1 MTRVFWPIAA
11 CLMLAGCGDSS
22 LNPMRW
28 FGAERA
34 PRRPQTLVPAEGYD
48 SRDDSRL
55 PVAQVLS
62 ARWEQTLEGR
72 LLVVTAIPPTKGWW
86 NVELVT
92 ETPRPAGRVL
102 PDPDGVL
109 RLRLVGAPPPKD
121 SPAARMPA
129 QPGPDTLTVAL
140 PIGAPVLSQMD
151 SVVVTGA
158 ANAITLGV

>member
-1 MTRVFWPIAA
+1 MNRAIWPMAA

-28 FGAERA
+28 FGGERA
-34 PRRPQTLVPAEGYD
+34 PRAPQTLVPEDGYD
-48 SRDDSRL
+48 TRDDARL

-72 LLVVTAIPPTKGWW
+72 LLVVTAMPPTKGWW

-92 ETPRPAGRVL
+92 ATPRPGDRVL

-109 RLRLVGAPPPKD
+109 RLRLVGAPPPAD

-129 QPGPDTLTVAL
+129 QPGADTLTVAL
-140 PIGAPVLSQMD
+140 PISASVLSRMG
-151 SVVVTGA
+151 SVEVTGA
-158 ANAITLGV
+158 ANAISLGV